1 MYKKNNKT
9 EGKKIGNGNAA
20 KLESVLQFNLPYYH
34 SLELHRLC
42 KRVID
47 NDLHIMSAF
56 QSDPKLPLWL
66 EDVERNLWPVENEI
80 NVVKGLCIRPK
91 GNWAKNHLSIIFYWM
106 DKEGKVFTRTGHNN
120 NWHKINNTRSMLQGG
135 GGHWWYLSINK
146 SEVNLGRRV
155 STTITFAGVAVK

>member
-1 MYKKNNKT
+1 MKKAKIDLSMKIPLQPKFNFTYIHIGTVLIIAKLKCIKNNKT

-56 QSDPKLPLWL
+56 QSDPKLSL
-66 EDVERNLWPVENEI
+66 
-80 NVVKGLCIRPK
+80 
-91 GNWAKNHLSIIFYWM
+91 
-106 DKEGKVFTRTGHNN
+106 
-120 NWHKINNTRSMLQGG
+120 
-135 GGHWWYLSINK
+135 
-146 SEVNLGRRV
+146 
-155 STTITFAGVAVK
+155 